1 MAEAPVVD
9 KPKIHEINRFT
20 MFTPAPGVEGKQSR
34 LAWCVRDGNPR
45 ITVYTNIPSDATN
58 MYGILS
64 ANMNPETFFVFLDE
78 LEKIALGQSNVKRC
92 INCYTTFRQENGA
105 PGEKK
110 LMSKLLFG
118 KDENGMMWL
127 SIVSDNRPKIK
138 FEIKFSDWH
147 ELLHEDG
154 SSPPQSDLSVA
165 QTIAICKAMRV
176 IYAKLVSDF
185 RQPRP
190 FNSNNARPQNNRASS
205 TSSPSNNSL
214 DFASLDDIAF

>member
-1 MAEAPVVD
+1 MAEAVVD

-34 LAWCVRDGNPR
+34 LAWCVRDGQPR

-78 LEKIALGQSNVKRC
+78 LEKIALGQPNVKRC
-92 INCYTTFRQENGA
+92 INCYTAFRQENGA

-118 KDENGMMWL
+118 KDENGMVWL

-154 SSPPQSDLSVA
+154 SSPPQSELSVA
-165 QTIAICKAMRV
+165 QTLGICKAMRV
-176 IYAKLVSDF
+176 IYARLVSDF
-185 RQPRP
+185 RQPKP
-190 FNSNNARPQNNRASS
+190 FTNNNNRSS
-205 TSSPSNNSL
+205 GNTRAPSAPAPSNTSL